1 MTTASD
7 DVTGAELAVVLATL
21 RDAFGTH
28 FISGPD
34 SSNNLHL
41 TRVKG
46 VRMNDSGTGV
56 VRRTIVAD
64 VSGDG
69 GTDDDPGQ
77 VAFLYNWSTGDPRR
91 GGKARSYL
99 PGVLDSSQDDEARVK
114 ASEVTSRT
122 SEANVYL
129 AAANAASSGALDGLQ
144 MVEYSTVD
152 GLAYR
157 LAAVTYTI
165 EAGALNNILGTQRRR
180 VGRLRS

>member
-1 MTTASD
+1 MTDASD
-7 DVTGAELAVVLATL
+7 DVTGTQLAAVLATL
-21 RDAFGTH
+21 RDAFGAH

-77 VAFLYNWSTGDPRR
+77 VAYLYNWSAGDARR
-91 GGKARSYL
+91 GGKPRTYL
-99 PGVLDSSQDDEARVK
+99 PGVLDSDQTDEARIRGPV
-114 ASEVTSRT
+114 VTTRS

-129 AAANAASSGALDGLQ
+129 AAANAASSGALTGLL
-144 MVEYSTVD
+144 MVEYSIVSAN
-152 GLAYR
+152 AYR
-157 LAAVTYTI
+157 LAAVTFTI
-165 EAGALNNILGTQRRR
+165 EDGALSDIVATQRRR
-180 VGRLRS
+180 VDRLRT